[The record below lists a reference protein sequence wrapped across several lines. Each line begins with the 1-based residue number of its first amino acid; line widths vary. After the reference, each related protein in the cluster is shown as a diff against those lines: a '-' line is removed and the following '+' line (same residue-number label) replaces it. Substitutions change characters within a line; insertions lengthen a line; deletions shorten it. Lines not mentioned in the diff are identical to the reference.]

1 MLHYHGNADFA
12 AHLDL
17 GKGAAEHL
25 AEFACVRLRRD
36 LFLFAGL
43 ALAPH

>member
-12 AHLDL
+12 ADLAL
-17 GKGAAEHL
+17 GKGAEDHL
-25 AEFACVRLRRD
+25 AEFAGVRLRGD
-36 LFLFAGL
+36 LFRFGGL